1 VQISLQPAGSRLK
14 LRLHGLGRSELPQ
27 HAASG
32 DDGPSSEVI
41 GPVLSWNPET
51 GSLQLSRQATQ
62 RLFHSLGGRLT
73 ERGDRGLTVFFPVAG
88 AGPSR

>member
-1 VQISLQPAGSRLK
+1 V
-14 LRLHGLGRSELPQ
+14 
-27 HAASG
+27 
-32 DDGPSSEVI
+32 V

-73 ERGDRGLTVFFPVAG
+73 ERSGNDLTVFFPVAT
-88 AGPSR
+88 S